1 MNTGRSDLLWNYAAS
16 FMRLASAMIILPLIL
31 RLLPDQEVG
40 LWNVMIGLNAMIYL
54 LDFGFFQTFSRSVT
68 YIFSGARELKGEG
81 LGAASEDG
89 KIDYSLLKGS
99 LSAMRVYYAGVAIFL
114 VILLFTGGYFYIEK
128 LLEGYS
134 GDAENARIA
143 WYLYGILLSYQ
154 FYTYYYDALL
164 VGRGMIKRSRQI
176 IVFSQCTHIV
186 LASTMLIMGFG
197 IISMVCGQTL
207 ATILNRM
214 LSRRAFYDK
223 ETKAE
228 VRNARPS
235 SWIVILKTLW
245 KTAYKSGLAN
255 LSLVFTNK
263 MLTLIGGLFI
273 PLAVLGSYGITKQLA
288 DLTYTLSLIW
298 FMTFLPKMTQNRL
311 LGKEGEVKRIYI
323 KAQYIAIGVF
333 AVLSVAVVTLGP
345 WALRIIKSNTPLLE
359 SHLLVILFAA
369 SLFEAFTFLSTS
381 VLVSKNT
388 VPHYKAQMV
397 TAVATIAILLLV
409 LNYTKSGVI
418 ALIVV
423 PFSVQL
429 IYQHW
434 KWTCVVL
441 RDLRIR
447 LADYD
452 PRKYLKF

>member
-1 MNTGRSDLLWNYAAS
+1 MNTGRTDLLWNYAAS

-31 RLLPDQEVG
+31 RLLPDEEVG

-68 YIFSGARELKGEG
+68 YIFSGAQELRSEG
-81 LGAASEDG
+81 LGTTSDDG
-89 KIDYSLLKGS
+89 KVNYSLLKGA

-128 LLEGYS
+128 LLDGYS
-134 GDAENARIA
+134 GDAEIARIA

-154 FYTYYYDALL
+154 FYTYFYDALL

-176 IVFSQCTHIV
+176 IVFSQCTHII

-207 ATILNRM
+207 ATILNRI

-223 ETKAE
+223 ETKFE
-228 VRNARPS
+228 VRNAQS
-235 SWIVILKTLW
+235 VSWVGILKTLW

-263 MLTLIGGLFI
+263 MLPLIGGLFI

-311 LGKEGEVKRIYI
+311 LGKEDEVKRIYI
-323 KAQYIAIGVF
+323 KAQYIAFGVF
-333 AVLSVAVVTLGP
+333 IALSTAVVILGP
-345 WALRIIKSNTPLLE
+345 WALRIIKSNTPLIGTD
-359 SHLLVILFAA
+359 LLVILFVA

-381 VLVSKNT
+381 VLVSKNI

-397 TAVATIAILLLV
+397 TAVATISILLVV
-409 LNYTKSGVI
+409 LNYTKLGVT
-418 ALIVV
+418 ALIIV
-423 PFSVQL
+423 PLSVQL
-429 IYQHW
+429 LYQHW
-434 KWTCVVL
+434 KWSYVVFQ
-441 RDLRIR
+441 DLKIK